1 MTGKHPRL
9 QDRHTRKTVAAQA
22 SKSARGY
29 KIGEAAHVLG
39 VKPYVLRFWETQ
51 FPFLRPHHASSG
63 HRFYSEADLE
73 AFAMVKRLLHSERF
87 TIEGAKKHIRE
98 VGLERALDGIVRPSH
113 ERKSR
118 TTAPAAAS
126 DRTSGNEH
134 RLRRTLLELKRDLES
149 LRSRLKG

>member
-1 MTGKHPRL
+1 MTGKRPRL
-9 QDRHTRKTVAAQA
+9 QDRRTRKTAAAQA
-22 SKSARGY
+22 PKSARGY
-29 KIGEAAHVLG
+29 KIGEAASVVG

-63 HRFYSEADLE
+63 HRFYSDADLV

-98 VGLERALDGIVRPSH
+98 VGLERVLDGIVRPSH

-118 TTAPAAAS
+118 TAPTAAS
-126 DRTSGNEH
+126 DKSSGNEH

-149 LRSRLKG
+149 LKNRLKG